1 MNLYSAIETTTNTHT
16 GSAPASFGAFDVV
29 HMFTSLSAEKSNRA
43 DWQDDMRNHFVVHAI
58 FQRNNNSKA
67 KSHLCKKGN
76 LVTSF
81 SICWIRFPADS
92 PPSRR
97 VVPFAWITLC
107 KIHRSHFSHIFWY
120 DYSNFHFW
128 KNGWSENSKLC
139 VIVMHSVLGQDTCDR
154 QQLVKVGM

>member
-107 KIHRSHFSHIFWY
+107 N

-139 VIVMHSVLGQDTCDR
+139 VIVMHLGQDTCDR